1 MDYSLRIAAIVEGR
15 QTIKQLTA
23 DVKLLRQEADR
34 IKQLDVAGAF
44 ESPEAI
50 RKLKEQRRISG
61 EIVESVDKTIQLEK
75 TSAEQTRKKLLH
87 QIKLNS
93 AIRLFE
99 RRQKQT
105 FSTGARDLKQFA
117 GAIEEIEGAFS
128 FFKKEGDIAGIK
140 ALSEELGR
148 INEQQRETNRGVT
161 AQQVNAGKLADAE
174 KKINAFKAQGLNV
187 TKAQEAFDRF
197 RKSHATSQIDIAAR
211 DLQLLNRRLRLL
223 REESAELK
231 KQQAL
236 TQKVSAA
243 RSNRLKG
250 AVSSAL
256 IGGGFPLLFGQGAA
270 TAIGGAAGG
279 LAGGLLGGGFGFA
292 LSIVGAAIGDA
303 IQKTI
308 EFNKSLKE
316 LNVTFGSSGNGAKL
330 FARDIDAIKKSLGGT
345 RDEALEAAQAFAFF
359 GDRELT
365 TQFAKVFGTD
375 SALLQKGLAVRDP
388 ESLRAAV
395 EAVSS
400 INQELGREL
409 ALNVLNKNM
418 EQARNIVLEK
428 MARLKKGDATTEV
441 VRVGEPNRR
450 GRRQTETRAIIS
462 DPLRDEAT
470 SMADELERLFELIS
484 PKGGS
489 KADPTINLKKRLE
502 VAKGQV
508 LAEQQILEMQGA
520 QSQVSRLILEH
531 ENARTKIRETA
542 TAELAKH
549 KDAEDQDLIKLRE
562 IAELK
567 AADLKFD
574 RKALELAD
582 KTLARTEKL
591 ITPLDNQ
598 LNAIKDKAAF
608 EREYGELIMSGVV
621 PAVAQQTV
629 EINKQ
634 VKQIDRLT
642 EKQLTEIDLRIETL
656 QLLVDAAAGTE
667 LQAELQERLNK
678 ALERRNEIERRG
690 EEAKGAARDAQK
702 TDRDRL
708 EDAIKAI
715 QSQINTL
722 MDPVNQL
729 IALSESLGNSFA
741 ESFKGIVTGSMSA
754 QQALANLFQRTAD
767 HFLDMAF
774 EIIAAQIKMQIL
786 GVGLQ
791 FFGGASGIG
800 AGAAKPAPTTIPGGN
815 KFFSAPTDF
824 FKPPTLVAGKALGGA
839 VGAGRPYMVG
849 ERGPE
854 LFVPGAQGNI
864 VPNNAMGGSNIVVN
878 VDASGSSVEGDSDQA
893 AQLGKM
899 LGAAVQAELIKQ
911 KRPGGLLAS

>member
-161 AQQVNAGKLADAE
+161 AQQVNTGKLVDAQ
-174 KKINAFKAQGLNV
+174 KQLNAFKAQGLNV
-187 TKAQEAFDRF
+187 TEAQEALDKF

-223 REESAELK
+223 KEESAELN
-231 KQQAL
+231 KQTAL
-236 TQKVSAA
+236 AQKISAA

-256 IGGGFPLLFGQGAA
+256 IGGGFPLLFGQGGAA
-270 TAIGGAAGG
+270 AVGGAAGG
-279 LAGGLLGGGFGFA
+279 LAGGLLGGSFGFA
-292 LSIVGAAIGDA
+292 LSIVGTAIGDA
-303 IQKTI
+303 IQKTLD
-308 EFNKSLKE
+308 FNKSLKE

-400 INQELGREL
+400 INQELGKEL
-409 ALNVLNKNM
+409 ALNVLNKNI
-418 EQARNIVLEK
+418 EEARNLALEK
-428 MARLKKGDATTEV
+428 MIRLKKGEATTEV
-441 VRVGEPNRR
+441 VRVGKPNRR
-450 GRRQTETRAIIS
+450 GRRKTETRSLITDS
-462 DPLRDEAT
+462 LRDEAI
-470 SMADELERLFELIS
+470 SMADELQRLFELIS
-484 PKGGS
+484 PKSSGS
-489 KADPTINLKKRLE
+489 KGP
-502 VAKGQV
+502 
-508 LAEQQILEMQGA
+508 
-520 QSQVSRLILEH
+520 
-531 ENARTKIRETA
+531 
-542 TAELAKH
+542 
-549 KDAEDQDLIKLRE
+549 
-562 IAELK
+562 K
-567 AADLKFD
+567 A
-574 RKALELAD
+574 
-582 KTLARTEKL
+582 
-591 ITPLDNQ
+591 
-598 LNAIKDKAAF
+598 
-608 EREYGELIMSGVV
+608 
-621 PAVAQQTV
+621 
-629 EINKQ
+629 
-634 VKQIDRLT
+634 
-642 EKQLTEIDLRIETL
+642 
-656 QLLVDAAAGTE
+656 
-667 LQAELQERLNK
+667 
-678 ALERRNEIERRG
+678 
-690 EEAKGAARDAQK
+690 
-702 TDRDRL
+702 
-708 EDAIKAI
+708 
-715 QSQINTL
+715 
-722 MDPVNQL
+722 
-729 IALSESLGNSFA
+729 
-741 ESFKGIVTGSMSA
+741 
-754 QQALANLFQRTAD
+754 
-767 HFLDMAF
+767 
-774 EIIAAQIKMQIL
+774 
-786 GVGLQ
+786 
-791 FFGGASGIG
+791 
-800 AGAAKPAPTTIPGGN
+800 
-815 KFFSAPTDF
+815 FSAC
-824 FKPPTLVAGKALGGA
+824 
-839 VGAGRPYMVG
+839 
-849 ERGPE
+849 
-854 LFVPGAQGNI
+854 
-864 VPNNAMGGSNIVVN
+864 
-878 VDASGSSVEGDSDQA
+878 
-893 AQLGKM
+893 
-899 LGAAVQAELIKQ
+899 
-911 KRPGGLLAS
+911 